1 MIDLTKC
8 VVDISNWDSI
18 SIFDKKTGD
27 NITNLSV
34 GDVSMLSFV
43 YLGDKIY
50 FGEITLYTNNGT
62 NDFYPD
68 KWNCTFGGMD

>member
-1 MIDLTKC
+1 M
-8 VVDISNWDSI
+8 N
-18 SIFDKKTGD
+18 
-27 NITNLSV
+27 
-34 GDVSMLSFV
+34 
-43 YLGDKIY
+43 DKIY